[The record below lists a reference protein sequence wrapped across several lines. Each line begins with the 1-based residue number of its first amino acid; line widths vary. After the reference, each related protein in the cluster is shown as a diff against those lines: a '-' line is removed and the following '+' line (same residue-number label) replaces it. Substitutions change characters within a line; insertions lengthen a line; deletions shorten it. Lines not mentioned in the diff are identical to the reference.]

1 MVKFYLL
8 MWNMETKLA
17 AIEKRSCIMKK
28 IHSVLLAGTMILA
41 GTQASAAAFS
51 IQGLQGKGQA
61 TFQSISDDLGA
72 AVWMNPSNSAEPHSA
87 GIIPVGFQVGVE
99 ATSLQVDSAAWSR
112 LGNGNQA
119 AMVIP
124 KLRISAGIPFGLDFS
139 YMYTAVPQSNIKITG
154 YEGRIAF
161 GSYIPVP
168 MIEFNVRA
176 YQSQLTGVT
185 ELSVKDTGFAAMLGV
200 DLPIFKPYIEVGQV
214 QTTSTPQGVAATGPL
229 ALTEYS
235 KTSSTMAIGA
245 KVSIF
250 PFLNLTGEYATVG
263 SKKLYTL
270 KFAAEF

>member
-1 MVKFYLL
+1 
-8 MWNMETKLA
+8 
-17 AIEKRSCIMKK
+17 MKK
-28 IHSVLLAGTMILA
+28 IHSVLLAGTMIVA

-51 IQGLQGKGQA
+51 IQGLQAIGQA
-61 TFQSISDDLGA
+61 NFKNISDDLGA

-99 ATSLQVDSAAWSR
+99 ATSLQVNSAAWKQ
-112 LGNGNQA
+112 LGNASQA
-119 AMVIP
+119 GMVIP

-139 YMYTAVPQSNIKITG
+139 YMYTAIPQSNIKITG

-176 YQSQLTGVT
+176 YQSKLTGVP
-185 ELSVKDTGFAAMLGV
+185 ELSVKDTGFAAMLGA

-214 QTTSTPQGVAATGPL
+214 QTTSTPQGIAAIGGIL
-229 ALTEYS
+229 KEYK
-235 KTSSTMAIGA
+235 KTSTTMALGA

-263 SKKLYTL
+263 SKKLYTIKL
-270 KFAAEF
+270 AAEF